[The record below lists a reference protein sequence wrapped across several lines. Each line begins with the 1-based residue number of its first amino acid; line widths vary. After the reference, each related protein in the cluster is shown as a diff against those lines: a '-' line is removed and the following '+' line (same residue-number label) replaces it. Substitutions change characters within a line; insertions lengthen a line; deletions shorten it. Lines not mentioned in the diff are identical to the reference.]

1 MKALSIFEKNDVKAL
16 SRRSKLQDITSL
28 YIQNASNLDINFSIF
43 QSLQELWISSKQEY
57 QIPNSFVKL
66 DNLNKFVL
74 GKNCFLP
81 EHVHFPKN
89 LRELWLKKNNIHNPP
104 HNIRQSQSIKE
115 LILAYYGDIEPCPV
129 PEWIFDMAQIE
140 KIRFT
145 VCRFTK
151 ISEKINQ
158 LENLVSLDF
167 GCSLSDLK
175 SFPDLSG
182 LKKLKHLVVRYENI
196 QGQNRPSNSLFP
208 QVLESIKE
216 LNQLE
221 SLDLSF
227 WQADKKSILDI
238 FDRYPHL
245 KELSL
250 CGMKLNSVP
259 STVLEL
265 RDLEYLSLKGN
276 LLTENEIKSII
287 QYLPNCKIDS
297 DFPVIS

>member
-1 MKALSIFEKNDVKAL
+1 MKALSIFEKNDVKTL
-16 SRRSKLQDITSL
+16 CRKSKLQDVTSL
-28 YIQNASNLDINFSIF
+28 YIQDASNLNIDFAVF

-57 QIPNSFVKL
+57 EIPNSVVKL
-66 DNLNKFVL
+66 ENLNKFVL

-81 EHVHFPKN
+81 ENILLPKN

-104 HNIRQSQSIKE
+104 HNICQLQSIKE
-115 LILAYYGDIEPCPV
+115 LIIAYYGDIEPCPA
-129 PEWIFDMAQIE
+129 PEWIFDMTQIE
-140 KIRFT
+140 KLRFT
-145 VCRFTK
+145 VCRFTN

-158 LENLVSLDF
+158 LKNLVSLDF

-182 LKKLKHLVVRYENI
+182 LKKLKHLIIRDENI
-196 QGQNRPSNSLFP
+196 QGQNQPSDLLFP

-227 WQADKKSILDI
+227 WQPDTKSIPDI

-250 CGMKLNSVP
+250 SGMNLKSFPETALG
-259 STVLEL
+259 L
-265 RDLEYLSLKGN
+265 RYLEYLSLKGN
-276 LLTENEIKSII
+276 HLNVSEIKRII
-287 QYLPNCKIDS
+287 QHLPNCKIDN
-297 DFPVIS
+297 DVMC